1 MPYAPFD
8 LTGKVA
14 LVTGGNGGIGLGM
27 AEALAQAG
35 ASIAIWGTN
44 AGKNEA
50 AEKQLADAGHT
61 VRSWK
66 VNVANEDEVDA
77 AMADTAKAFGRIDSV
92 FANAGVGA
100 PPSVLSKY
108 PTDSYRRIMS
118 VNVDGVFFTLRAAA
132 AHMVERAEAGD
143 PGGSLVAVSSMGA
156 IMGTARNT
164 PYGASK
170 GAVISM
176 IRAIAV
182 EHARYGVRANAILP
196 GWIATD
202 MTDRALRDER
212 FAGAVLP
219 RIPARRWGEADD
231 FGGIAV
237 YLASD
242 ASAYATGEQFL
253 LDGGYTKF

>member
-14 LVTGGNGGIGLGM
+14 VITGGNRGIGFGF

-35 ASIAIWGTN
+35 ATIAIWGSSDKNN
-44 AGKNEA
+44 AA
-50 AEKQLADAGHT
+50 AVEKLGGATKAWT
-61 VRSWK
+61 
-66 VNVANEDEVDA
+66 VNVADEEQVAA
-77 AMADTAKAFGRIDSV
+77 AMADVADHFGRIDTV

-100 PPSVLSKY
+100 PPSPLSAY
-108 PTDSYRRIMS
+108 PTENYRRIMS
-118 VNVDGVFFTLRAAA
+118 VNVDGVFFTLREAAK
-132 AHMVERAEAGD
+132 HMVDRAERGD
-143 PGGSLVAVSSMGA
+143 PGGSLVAVASMGA

-176 IRAIAV
+176 VRAIAV
-182 EHARYGVRANAILP
+182 EHARYGVTCNAILP

-202 MTDRALRDER
+202 MTER
-212 FAGAVLP
+212 SQGSEKFTENVISRVP
-219 RIPARRWGEADD
+219 MRRWGEPKD
-231 FGGIAV
+231 FAGIAI

-242 ASAYATGEQFL
+242 ASRFHTGDSIL
-253 LDGGYTKF
+253 IDGGYTIF